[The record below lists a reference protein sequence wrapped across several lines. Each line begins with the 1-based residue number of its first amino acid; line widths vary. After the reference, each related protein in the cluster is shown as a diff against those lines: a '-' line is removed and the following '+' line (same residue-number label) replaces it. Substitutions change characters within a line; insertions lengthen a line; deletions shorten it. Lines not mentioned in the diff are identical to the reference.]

1 MGNIWN
7 NADGLR
13 VQFGTRKTGDE
24 ANFGANGDV
33 GAYKELVLHLRG
45 SDFTVGTATYN
56 GPTIVLPA
64 GATVRESLME
74 VIEAFNLTGTTPTIN
89 FGVSGSAATNHVLQ
103 ASEAQAEAI
112 GVYNTS
118 GSAAG
123 TLAVGTPLVAQ
134 STITVE
140 LGGTT
145 PVVAT
150 LVGYLKATV
159 RYQDISPTG
168 AGLS

>member
-1 MGNIWN
+1 MGTIYTNP
-7 NADGLR
+7 DGLR
-13 VQFGTRKTGDE
+13 NQFGTRKTGDE

-33 GAYKELVLHLRG
+33 GAYKEIVLHLRG

-56 GPTIVLPA
+56 GTTIILPA
-64 GATVRESLME
+64 GATIRESLLETVE
-74 VIEAFNLTGTTPTIN
+74 VFNLTGTTPTIN
-89 FGVSGSAATNHVLQ
+89 FGVSGSAATNRMVQ
-103 ASEAQAEAI
+103 VSEAQAEAV

-118 GSAAG
+118 ASAGG
-123 TLAVGTPLVAQ
+123 TLAVGTPLAAQ

-150 LVGYLKATV
+150 LVGYIRATV
-159 RYQDISPTG
+159 RYQDLTPAGTG
-168 AGLS
+168 VA